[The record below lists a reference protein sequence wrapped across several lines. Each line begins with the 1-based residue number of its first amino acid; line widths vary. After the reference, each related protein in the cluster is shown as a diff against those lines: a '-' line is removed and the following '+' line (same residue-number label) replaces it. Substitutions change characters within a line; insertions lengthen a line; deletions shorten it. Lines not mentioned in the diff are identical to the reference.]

1 MFLSKKGEFIESL
14 KFKVIL
20 GTSERREAFLKAIKK
35 AGVNGYIVDADFLA
49 GANFAWLDYKF
60 RENSFFYNTTNHCN
74 MFEDCEYPLIRLCEA
89 IARLEKYAAGLQPE
103 FNIKPGDD
111 VLVRDR
117 SDRPWRIARFSYI
130 NESLSAF
137 ACESEW
143 RQLAFYKGNESSVGK
158 FSDIDFWYVKNGKP
172 ELIKG
177 ENK

>member
-1 MFLSKKGEFIESL
+1 MESL

-20 GTSERREAFLKAIKK
+20 GTIERREAFLRAIKK
-35 AGVNGYIVDADFLA
+35 AGVNGSIVDADFLA
-49 GANFAWLDYKF
+49 RANFTLWNNTFAK
-60 RENSFFYNTTNHCN
+60 NSFVYNTSSFCFS
-74 MFEDCEYPLIRLCEA
+74 FEDCEYPLIKLDEA
-89 IARLEKYAAGLQPE
+89 LARLEKYAAGLQPE

-137 ACESEW
+137 ACECEW